1 MERCKVYKGLDSP
14 CRIKGLLTR
23 FFYVMFIMRIMSVG
37 AFIMFLIELMG
48 TGDMGSFVISV
59 AILVGILAVCQRI
72 FYRRSNIPKVKM
84 NKAIYTITNR
94 ELYKVINNKKKTLN
108 G

>member
-23 FFYVMFIMRIMSVG
+23 FFYIMFIMRIMSIG
-37 AFIMFLIELMG
+37 AFIMCLIELME
-48 TGDMGSFVISV
+48 TGDMGSFIMGVV
-59 AILVGILAVCQRI
+59 ILVGILAVCQRI

-84 NKAIYTITNR
+84 DKVIYTVTNR
-94 ELYKVINNKKKTLN
+94 EIYNVINNKKKTLN